1 MVPALWME
9 RLPADKYDDDSHNKV
24 GAVLV
29 LPNDISS
36 AVDCSRNGTE
46 LHLHKEL

>member
-1 MVPALWME
+1 ME
-9 RLPADKYDDDSHNKV
+9 RLPANKYVDDSHNKV

-29 LPNDISS
+29 LPNDIIY
-36 AVDCSRNGTE
+36 AVDYPRNGAE